1 MTKIKYI
8 LSVIFII
15 IILKISYSQNN
26 ECFDYSIEKCI
37 KYKNNSIVFSSNMCV
52 NKINS
57 TERTTNIRVALFDS
71 LFIKKWEVF
80 LDSTQKST
88 LQDCEILNNSL
99 VIILNEE
106 YNIIDSIHKRKN
118 FRGRFYK
125 INLNDG
131 EILNSKTIDK
141 CIIASQIIN
150 NHIVVFGNEI
160 IRKEHS
166 YDDLENTDGV
176 LMKYNDNLELLEKQP
191 FLNNFSYGAF
201 KFNSLFTFYDK
212 NKMFLMS
219 RRIKEYKMLSS
230 KICLNYKNRE
240 WVFAIEYF
248 NYNDLQKK
256 YISDSIVCLDCKYF
270 NSSQLAVDMLNR
282 KAYYGNYIVRNDP
295 TTSYKYDLDLRT
307 KKINETKILANKV
320 YILENG
326 DFAVYEMK
334 TRFIKIYSCNNKL
347 KKTYNVNNINLN
359 RKDFCFYETNKNLF
373 IVYVFNNQ
381 IFFEKIHIIHN

>member
-191 FLNNFSYGAF
+191 FLNNFSYGTF